1 MRVCGVAASLKV
13 AEWVTLP
20 EILFQERR
28 MTPATDAPQGKMPRQ
43 IPYIIGNEACERF
56 SFYGMRNI
64 LIPFLISSVLLAYLP
79 AGPDRD
85 LAAKDIFHTFVIG
98 VYFFPL
104 LGGWLSDRYFG
115 KYNTVL
121 WFSLI
126 YCAGHACLALF
137 ENNRNGFYA
146 GLFLIALGSGGIK
159 PLVVSFCGDQFDQS
173 NKSKAKI
180 VFDAFYWIINFGSF
194 FASLFAPLLLR
205 NYGPAVAFGV
215 PGILMFIATFVFW
228 LGRKQYVN
236 VPPTPQDPHSFLNV
250 ARTALRTRV
259 PGQGNTGHMVAWA
272 GIWISMLL
280 LALWALSLAGVIVPV
295 WWAEHFNFVK
305 SACLALGVLI
315 ALGGWGTSL
324 QLERARG
331 LHPDDAVDGVRA
343 VLRILIVFALVTP
356 FWSLFDQKA
365 STWVIQG
372 NAMLVPHEQWWW
384 PSWLVKEPAQMQ
396 ALNPLLIMLL
406 IPFNNVVL
414 YPLLRRAGFD
424 PTPLR
429 RMGWGIAFSGVAW
442 ILAGVIQLWI
452 DNGDQVSLAWQ
463 TWPYLLLTF
472 GEVLVSATALEFA
485 YSQAPRAMK
494 GVIMAFW
501 YLTSTFGS
509 LWVLLTN
516 TAVRNEAVTAQIAS
530 TGLSENAFLMFF
542 FAGFAFIAAVAFGL
556 YARSYPMQDNY
567 RVA

>member
-1 MRVCGVAASLKV
+1 MSQPTVAAPNGRL
-13 AEWVTLP
+13 
-20 EILFQERR
+20 
-28 MTPATDAPQGKMPRQ
+28 PRQ

-64 LIPFLISSVLLAYLP
+64 LVPFLISSILLGYLP
-79 AGPDRD
+79 QGPDREG
-85 LAAKDIFHTFVIG
+85 AAKDIFHTFVIG

-126 YCAGHACLALF
+126 YVAGHACLALF
-137 ENNRNGFYA
+137 EDSARGFYT

-159 PLVVSFCGDQFDQS
+159 PLVVSFCGDQFDQT
-173 NKSKAKI
+173 NKNLAKL

-205 NYGPAVAFGV
+205 NYGPAVAFGI
-215 PGILMFIATFVFW
+215 PGVLMAIATFIFW
-228 LGRKQYVN
+228 LGRHKYVN
-236 VPPTPQDPHSFLNV
+236 VPPSKADPHSFLNV
-250 ARTALRTRV
+250 VRTALRERR
-259 PGQGNTGHMVAWA
+259 PGEGNSGTIIAWTGISVAVA
-272 GIWISMLL
+272 MLV
-280 LALWALSLAGVIVPV
+280 LWALKAVGLPLAAWPDSFGFVIT
-295 WWAEHFNFVK
+295 
-305 SACLALGVLI
+305 ACLALGVLI
-315 ALGGWGTSL
+315 AFGGWGASL

-331 LHPDDAVDGVRA
+331 VHPDIAVDGVRG

-365 STWVIQG
+365 STWIIQG
-372 NAMLVPHEQWWW
+372 NAMVVPHDQWWW
-384 PSWLVKEPAQMQ
+384 PSWLVKEAAQMQ
-396 ALNPLLIMLL
+396 ALNPLLVMLL
-406 IPFNNVVL
+406 IPFNNIVL
-414 YPLLRRAGFD
+414 YPALRRMGLQVTA
-424 PTPLR
+424 LK
-429 RMGWGIAFSGVAW
+429 RMGWGIAISGVSW
-442 ILAGVIQLWI
+442 IVAGLLQLWI
-452 DNGDQVSLAWQ
+452 DGGAPVSLAWQ
-463 TWPYLLLTF
+463 SLPYLLLTL

-485 YSQAPRAMK
+485 YSQAPHAMK

-516 TAVRNEAVTAQIAS
+516 ASVRNDGFKGVIAQ
-530 TGLSENAFLMFF
+530 TGLSEPAFLMFF
-542 FAGFAFIAAVAFGL
+542 FAAFAFLAALAFAA